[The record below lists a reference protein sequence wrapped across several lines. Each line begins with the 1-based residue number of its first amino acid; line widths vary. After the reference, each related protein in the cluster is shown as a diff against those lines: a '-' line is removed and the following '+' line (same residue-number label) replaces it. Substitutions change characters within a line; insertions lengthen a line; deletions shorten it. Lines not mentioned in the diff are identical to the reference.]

1 MANKKGYIKLS
12 WSGINDEYLIE
23 YSTDGINY
31 QFLAKTSAK
40 EYVHANLDPNTMYY
54 YRVWGITKGQKS
66 KKCAQ
71 ISAYPRD
78 TIPPSP
84 PVILETRSL
93 AMGFQIKL
101 QQPTDLDWAGFRIYA
116 STVSNFTPSPSNLV
130 ADTKSTVIQITG
142 LQGGAT
148 YYIKA
153 VSYDTTGNTSSVV
166 GPVSVQT
173 LQAPDTTPPAVPTGL
188 TLSTYL
194 DSAVGQK
201 VAQYPAVIKAT
212 WVANTESDLAGYQLR
227 IRKTGETDYTVVSTK
242 ETSYVFRGLSAGTQ
256 YGVQIRAY
264 DIWGNYSNW
273 STEAT
278 ITTAGD
284 TTSPPTPSNI
294 TAVGYFKTIRVK
306 WDNVTAP
313 DLAGYELYA
322 SQTAGFTPSP
332 SNLVYIGLSN
342 SFTFTAD
349 VNQTWYFKV
358 RAFDTSGNFSNFST
372 EVSATTAQIQTADI
386 AVNSIASNLIQAGAI
401 TTDHLSANCI
411 TGEKISTDAI
421 ETKHIKTDAITLQQ
435 LSIDTQLIAWGTSF
449 EDDTDGDGIPD
460 GWVIPSGQPTSY
472 VQRTTEA
479 VWQGKYSLKMF
490 RPGNYGSAV
499 WITYNK
505 FIPLSAEDRPL
516 LVWIIA
522 KRASV
527 PGDSMLFFTL
537 REYDANLNLIYDSN
551 GQPVS
556 YSIAFDGLTSSW
568 LDFVFQIN
576 SGSLALAPNCKYIQ
590 LALSLDGGTQN
601 TTVYVD
607 TILAKPAAFVPT
619 SYGSLFTISEDTYQ
633 IINQTFNE
641 PTSTWSSKTFTIDL
655 VDKFIKVTRVVIQI
669 PYVGNPITC
678 SLGVSRIGGRG
689 FYTDT
694 YTIGTVPDNAT
705 KLDVTLSPPRTSF
718 RKITIT
724 LTASSTLYSGDY
736 IIQIYGNTWGIVF

>member
-1 MANKKGYIKLS
+1 
-12 WSGINDEYLIE
+12 
-23 YSTDGINY
+23 
-31 QFLAKTSAK
+31 
-40 EYVHANLDPNTMYY
+40 
-54 YRVWGITKGQKS
+54 
-66 KKCAQ
+66 
-71 ISAYPRD
+71 
-78 TIPPSP
+78 
-84 PVILETRSL
+84 
-93 AMGFQIKL
+93 
-101 QQPTDLDWAGFRIYA
+101 
-116 STVSNFTPSPSNLV
+116 
-130 ADTKSTVIQITG
+130 
-142 LQGGAT
+142 
-148 YYIKA
+148 
-153 VSYDTTGNTSSVV
+153 
-166 GPVSVQT
+166 
-173 LQAPDTTPPAVPTGL
+173 
-188 TLSTYL
+188 
-194 DSAVGQK
+194 
-201 VAQYPAVIKAT
+201 
-212 WVANTESDLAGYQLR
+212 
-227 IRKTGETDYTVVSTK
+227 
-242 ETSYVFRGLSAGTQ
+242 
-256 YGVQIRAY
+256 
-264 DIWGNYSNW
+264 
-273 STEAT
+273 
-278 ITTAGD
+278 
-284 TTSPPTPSNI
+284 
-294 TAVGYFKTIRVK
+294 
-306 WDNVTAP
+306 
-313 DLAGYELYA
+313 
-322 SQTAGFTPSP
+322 
-332 SNLVYIGLSN
+332 LVYIGLSN

-411 TGEKISTDAI
+411 TSEKISTDVI
-421 ETKHIKTDAITLQQ
+421 KTKHIKTDAITLQQ

-460 GWVIPSGQPTSY
+460 GWVIPSGQPTLY

-522 KRASV
+522 KRVS
-527 PGDSMLFFTL
+527 GDSMLFLTL

-556 YSIAFDGLTSSW
+556 YSIAFGRLTSSW

-576 SGSLALAPNCKYIQ
+576 SGSLDLAPNCKYIQ
-590 LALSLDGGTQN
+590 LALSLNGGTQN

-633 IINQTFNE
+633 IINQTFRENVD
-641 PTSTWSSKTFTIDL
+641 SLSKTFTFTLDL
-655 VDKFIKVTRVVIQI
+655 VDKFIKVTRVVIKT
-669 PYVGNPITC
+669 PPLLGSPITC

-694 YTIGTVPDNAT
+694 YTIGTIPYNSDT
-705 KLDVTLSPPRTSF
+705 LDVTLSPPRTSF

-724 LTASSTLYSGDY
+724 LTASLLLRAGDY
-736 IIQIYGNTWGIVF
+736 IIQTYGNTWGLVF